1 MKMYLISDNLDTL
14 TGMRLA
20 GVDGIVVHERDEL
33 KETIEKAMSDPE
45 IGIVL
50 LTEKFGREFPELIDE
65 IKLER
70 KMPLLIEIPDRH
82 GTGRKKDFITSYVN
96 EAIGVKLYAGYRRK
110 VTTLTVEE
118 KISHIREAAMEEAR
132 ARGNEIIDQHQKAL
146 EGVFKTHKQEAVMQA
161 DTRIKTETASARQ
174 QLNTV
179 TSKGQLK
186 LRRQL
191 SRVQNELKN
200 KLFEE
205 VREMAEEYMK
215 TEAYKEL
222 LVSYIAK
229 AARFADGNPLT
240 IYINSSDEDKK
251 EFLEKRTGMTVTV
264 SEEDFLGGIRS
275 IIPGRN
281 ILIDHSFSGA
291 LEKEYEEFTFKG
303 GVTGE

>member
-1 MKMYLISDNLDTL
+1 MKMYLISDNVDTL

-33 KETIEKAMSDPE
+33 KEAIEKAMSDPE

-96 EAIGVKLYAGYRRK
+96 EAIGLKLYAGCRRK

>member
-1 MKMYLISDNLDTL
+1 MKMYLISDNVDTL

-20 GVDGIVVHERDEL
+20 GVDGVVVHERDEL
-33 KETIEKAMSDPE
+33 KEVIEKAMSDPE

-96 EAIGVKLYAGYRRK
+96 EAIGLKLYAGCRRK
-110 VTTLTVEE
+110 VTNVTVEE

-146 EGVFKTHKQEAVMQA
+146 ESVFKTHKQEAVMQA

-174 QLNTV
+174 QLNTA

-205 VREMAEEYMK
+205 VREMTDEYMK
-215 TEAYKEL
+215 TEEYKEL

-240 IYINSSDEDKK
+240 IYINSSDQDKK

-264 SEEDFLGGIRS
+264 SEEDFIGGIRS
-275 IIPGRN
+275 VIPGRN

>member
-96 EAIGVKLYAGYRRK
+96 EAIGLKLYAGCRRK

-205 VREMAEEYMK
+205 VRAMTEEYMK

-229 AARFADGNPLT
+229 AARFADGNPLI

>member
-1 MKMYLISDNLDTL
+1 MKMYLISDNVDTL

-20 GVDGIVVHERDEL
+20 GVDGIIVHERDEL
-33 KETIEKAMSDPE
+33 KEAIEKAMSDPE

-96 EAIGVKLYAGYRRK
+96 EAIGLKLYAGCRRK

-132 ARGNEIIDQHQKAL
+132 ARGNEIIHQHQKAL

-205 VREMAEEYMK
+205 VRAMTEEYMK

>member
-1 MKMYLISDNLDTL
+1 MTN
-14 TGMRLA
+14 
-20 GVDGIVVHERDEL
+20 V
-33 KETIEKAMSDPE
+33 
-45 IGIVL
+45 
-50 LTEKFGREFPELIDE
+50 
-65 IKLER
+65 
-70 KMPLLIEIPDRH
+70 
-82 GTGRKKDFITSYVN
+82 
-96 EAIGVKLYAGYRRK
+96 
-110 VTTLTVEE
+110 TVEE

-146 EGVFKTHKQEAVMQA
+146 ESVFKTHKQEAVMQA

-174 QLNTV
+174 LLNTA

-205 VREMAEEYMK
+205 VREMTDEYMK
-215 TEAYKEL
+215 TEEYKEL
-222 LVSYIAK
+222 LVSCIAK

-240 IYINSSDEDKK
+240 IYINSSDQDKK

-264 SEEDFLGGIRS
+264 SEEDFIGGIRS
-275 IIPGRN
+275 VIPGRN

>member
-1 MKMYLISDNLDTL
+1 M
-14 TGMRLA
+14 
-20 GVDGIVVHERDEL
+20 
-33 KETIEKAMSDPE
+33 
-45 IGIVL
+45 
-50 LTEKFGREFPELIDE
+50 
-65 IKLER
+65 
-70 KMPLLIEIPDRH
+70 
-82 GTGRKKDFITSYVN
+82 
-96 EAIGVKLYAGYRRK
+96 
-110 VTTLTVEE
+110 TTLTVEE

-215 TEAYKEL
+215 
-222 LVSYIAK
+222 
-229 AARFADGNPLT
+229 P
-240 IYINSSDEDKK
+240 
-251 EFLEKRTGMTVTV
+251 KRIKNYLYPILQKRRDSQM
-264 SEEDFLGGIRS
+264 GI
-275 IIPGRN
+275 
-281 ILIDHSFSGA
+281 H
-291 LEKEYEEFTFKG
+291 
-303 GVTGE
+303 

>member
-1 MKMYLISDNLDTL
+1 
-14 TGMRLA
+14 
-20 GVDGIVVHERDEL
+20 
-33 KETIEKAMSDPE
+33 
-45 IGIVL
+45 
-50 LTEKFGREFPELIDE
+50 
-65 IKLER
+65 
-70 KMPLLIEIPDRH
+70 
-82 GTGRKKDFITSYVN
+82 
-96 EAIGVKLYAGYRRK
+96 
-110 VTTLTVEE
+110 
-118 KISHIREAAMEEAR
+118 MEEAR

-205 VREMAEEYMK
+205 VRAMTEEYMK

-229 AARFADGNPLT
+229 AARFADGNSLI

-251 EFLEKRTGMTVTV
+251 EFLEKLPQVAELAVGDACTGSNPREITPAQMEKLLKCCFYDQITICAEIFFE
-264 SEEDFLGGIRS
+264 SRSNFCKNCINCFLS
-275 IIPGRN
+275 
-281 ILIDHSFSGA
+281 
-291 LEKEYEEFTFKG
+291 
-303 GVTGE
+303 

>member
-1 MKMYLISDNLDTL
+1 M
-14 TGMRLA
+14 
-20 GVDGIVVHERDEL
+20 
-33 KETIEKAMSDPE
+33 
-45 IGIVL
+45 
-50 LTEKFGREFPELIDE
+50 
-65 IKLER
+65 
-70 KMPLLIEIPDRH
+70 
-82 GTGRKKDFITSYVN
+82 
-96 EAIGVKLYAGYRRK
+96 
-110 VTTLTVEE
+110 TVEE

-240 IYINSSDEDKK
+240 IYINSSDEDKQ

>member
-1 MKMYLISDNLDTL
+1 M
-14 TGMRLA
+14 
-20 GVDGIVVHERDEL
+20 
-33 KETIEKAMSDPE
+33 
-45 IGIVL
+45 
-50 LTEKFGREFPELIDE
+50 
-65 IKLER
+65 
-70 KMPLLIEIPDRH
+70 
-82 GTGRKKDFITSYVN
+82 
-96 EAIGVKLYAGYRRK
+96 
-110 VTTLTVEE
+110 TVEE

-200 KLFEE
+200 KL
-205 VREMAEEYMK
+205 AEEYMK

>member
-1 MKMYLISDNLDTL
+1 
-14 TGMRLA
+14 
-20 GVDGIVVHERDEL
+20 
-33 KETIEKAMSDPE
+33 
-45 IGIVL
+45 
-50 LTEKFGREFPELIDE
+50 
-65 IKLER
+65 
-70 KMPLLIEIPDRH
+70 
-82 GTGRKKDFITSYVN
+82 
-96 EAIGVKLYAGYRRK
+96 
-110 VTTLTVEE
+110 
-118 KISHIREAAMEEAR
+118 MEEAR

-205 VREMAEEYMK
+205 VRAMTEEYMK
-215 TEAYKEL
+215 TEEYKEL
-222 LVSYIAK
+222 LVSYITK
-229 AARFADGNPLT
+229 AARFAEGNPL
-240 IYINSSDEDKK
+240 
-251 EFLEKRTGMTVTV
+251 TVTV

-275 IIPGRN
+275 VIPGRN

>member
-1 MKMYLISDNLDTL
+1 MKMYLISDNVDTL

-20 GVDGIVVHERDEL
+20 GVDGVVVHERDEL
-33 KETIEKAMSDPE
+33 KEVIEKAMSDPE

-96 EAIGVKLYAGYRRK
+96 EAIGLKLSAGCRRK
-110 VTTLTVEE
+110 VTNVTVEE

-132 ARGNEIIDQHQKAL
+132 ARGNEIIDQYQKAL
-146 EGVFKTHKQEAVMQA
+146 ESVFKTHKQEAVMQA

-174 QLNTV
+174 QLNTA

-205 VREMAEEYMK
+205 VREMTDEYMK
-215 TEAYKEL
+215 TEEYKEL

-240 IYINSSDEDKK
+240 IYINSSDQDKK

-264 SEEDFLGGIRS
+264 SEEDFIGGIRS
-275 IIPGRN
+275 VIPGRN